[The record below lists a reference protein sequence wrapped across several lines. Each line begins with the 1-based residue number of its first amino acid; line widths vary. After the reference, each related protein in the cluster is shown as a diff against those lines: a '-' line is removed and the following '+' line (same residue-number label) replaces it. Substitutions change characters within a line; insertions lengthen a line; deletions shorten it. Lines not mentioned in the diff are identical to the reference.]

1 MGRMDKA
8 PALIDYRMF
17 EQPLDRPLARPGDA
31 LLDFLDLFGGVD
43 VNRPGF
49 GQWRDGRKFV
59 WRHGPQAVWRDTDI
73 GPSQRADGLARGG
86 HQLGK
91 LVDRADAPALA
102 GMRYRSTKRAMRVEA
117 RQQREPDAGDLGGP
131 RNPHRHLRWVGVG
144 RAVALVMQIVKFAD
158 ARIPL
163 LEHLDIDQCRDGFG
177 VLRSHLQRDAI
188 HRVAPCADSIRGLTA
203 ELSNSRQA
211 ALE

>member
-59 WRHGPQAVWRDTDI
+59 WRHGPQAVRRDTT
-73 GPSQRADGLARGG
+73 LAPRNAPTAWRVAAISLANWSTE
-86 HQLGK
+86 QIE
-91 LVDRADAPALA
+91 PALA
-102 GMRYRSTKRAMRVEA
+102 GMRYRSTQTSCA
-117 RQQREPDAGDLGGP
+117 R
-131 RNPHRHLRWVGVG
+131 RN
-144 RAVALVMQIVKFAD
+144 
-158 ARIPL
+158 
-163 LEHLDIDQCRDGFG
+163 
-177 VLRSHLQRDAI
+177 S
-188 HRVAPCADSIRGLTA
+188 
-203 ELSNSRQA
+203 A
-211 ALE
+211 AA